1 MAFDGFKS
9 FPAQNVLNAAGIL
22 RGNGRV
28 HSQRDQP
35 LGEQR
40 VALIH
45 AFGDFLAFS
54 VREIKPSSPMVMQS
68 CSRRFLMATLT
79 LGLENPI
86 SAAMSTERTVPLRS
100 FSTRIVSR

>member
-1 MAFDGFKS
+1 MAGSTPRETSHWVNSVWRSYTLSAIFR
-9 FPAQNVLNAAGIL
+9 P
-22 RGNGRV
+22 
-28 HSQRDQP
+28 
-35 LGEQR
+35 
-40 VALIH
+40 
-45 AFGDFLAFS
+45 FS
-54 VREIKPSSPMVMQS
+54 VREIKPSSHMVMQS